1 MKESEENP
9 IIMKFSK
16 KKKDQ
21 PYHQEEFSD
30 QTYNQK
36 APSFLTPRSE
46 SIRSTLQ

>member
-9 IIMKFSK
+9 IIMKFSRK

-36 APSFLTPRSE
+36 APSF
-46 SIRSTLQ
+46 